1 MQTLQ
6 PDNIRLMKTY
16 PMCPTQSRQFSSA
29 RHLHRGITLVEI
41 LVVITIIVV
50 LAGVGLS
57 TFKRAKEQAKS
68 SICLVNLK
76 QLGTALLSYSADH
89 NNEVMPLH
97 VTNADGSNGGIWPV
111 VLARAGYLGDLSI
124 GGPLPSGNGF
134 WNCPACD
141 PMGVASGGYGI
152 VEGISRNSTA
162 VSQQRRIST
171 ISRQS
176 KTWLVGDV
184 KKTADPKSSWY
195 AIRTGQSP
203 WASGGGPAVGR
214 HGPSRINVCMFD
226 GHVEALT
233 RQEIVD
239 GKYTAAD

>member
-1 MQTLQ
+1 
-6 PDNIRLMKTY
+6 MKNH
-16 PMCPTQSRQFSSA
+16 PICPIQSRQFSSA
-29 RHLHRGITLVEI
+29 QRLQRGITLVET
-41 LVVITIIVV
+41 LVVITLIAV
-50 LAGVGLS
+50 LAGVGFS

-68 SICLVNLK
+68 VVCMGNLK
-76 QLGTALLSYSADH
+76 QFGTALLSYSADH

-97 VTNADGSNGGIWPV
+97 LTNSDGSNGGIWPV
-111 VLARAGYLGDLSI
+111 VLARAGYLGDLST
-124 GGPLPSGNGF
+124 GEPLPSGNGF

-141 PMGVASGGYGI
+141 PTGIPSGGYGI

-171 ISRQS
+171 ISRPG

-184 KKTADPKSSWY
+184 KRTEDPKSSWY

-214 HGPSRINVCMFD
+214 HGSKRVNVCMFD

-239 GKYTAAD
+239 GKYTAGD

>member
-1 MQTLQ
+1 
-6 PDNIRLMKTY
+6 MKTY
-16 PMCPTQSRQFSSA
+16 LMNPTQSRLFSGV
-29 RHLHRGITLVEI
+29 RRFHRGITLVEI
-41 LVVITIIVV
+41 LVVIVIIVV
-50 LAGVGLS
+50 LAGVGFS
-57 TFKRAKEQAKS
+57 TFKRAKEHARS
-68 SICLVNLK
+68 ATCMGNLK
-76 QLGTALLSYSADH
+76 QLATALLSYSADH

-97 VTNADGSNGGIWPV
+97 ITNADGSNGGIWPV
-111 VLARAGYLGDLSI
+111 ALGRAGYLDGATMP
-124 GGPLPSGNGF
+124 GPLPSGNGF

-141 PMGVASGGYGI
+141 PTGIPSGGYGI

-171 ISRQS
+171 ISRPG

-184 KKTADPKSSWY
+184 KRTEDPKSSWY
-195 AIRTGQSP
+195 AIRKGQSP

-214 HGPSRINVCMFD
+214 HGSKRVNVCMFD

-239 GKYTAAD
+239 GKYTVGD